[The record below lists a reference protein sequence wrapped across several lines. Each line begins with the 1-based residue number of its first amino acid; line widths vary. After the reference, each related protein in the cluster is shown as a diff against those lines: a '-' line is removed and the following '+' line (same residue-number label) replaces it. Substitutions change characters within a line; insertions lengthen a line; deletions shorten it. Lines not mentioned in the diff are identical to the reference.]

1 MTDRGLVSQIIVH
14 VHTINLYYLIYNILS
29 LNDLF
34 KPHALHASSY
44 LLKSRATYL
53 FPDMKNWGETDTLS
67 TIQRV
72 ESSPPMTSCSLCGAL
87 PFDVNL
93 CRNRKQHEENNIIR
107 GSLCLGSRGFFQPS
121 SPE

>member
-107 GSLCLGSRGFFQPS
+107 GSLFGESGVFPTLL
-121 SPE
+121 SPD